1 MRIPGLLVVLSL
13 VGGGQAASCWR
24 ETTCTGPLEPAFPGE
39 WDAYNYAPDSRSVKP
54 KMVLS
59 SDTLSSA
66 TYDGSVILSADILQV
81 VLDFGSEVGGIT
93 SLNYVSDG
101 AAAIGL
107 AWTEAKNW
115 IGSDSDYSNGG
126 STPDGHLTLD
136 ITGSGSGSYEVPLEK
151 LRGGF
156 RYLTLSYSGST
167 GATVNVSNVLLEIG
181 FQPTWSNLRAYQGYF
196 RSSDETL
203 NKIWYAGVYTLQTN
217 TVPVKTGRA
226 IPMVRNSWAN
236 NGTLGNGSTII
247 VDGAKRDRAV
257 WPGDMGVAVPST
269 FYSVGGLDSVANAL
283 QVMYDYQNKDGSLP
297 EAGPPLLQQGSD
309 TYHMWTLIGTYN
321 YVVYEND
328 TDFLALNWDRYQKAI
343 EYIYGKVD
351 DASGLLIVSGTRDW
365 ARWGQGFNNS
375 EANIILFRT
384 LTTGSYLAALIGD
397 SVISETYND
406 RAAALSTAINS
417 HLWDAS
423 YGAFRDNATD
433 TTLYPQD
440 ANSLAVLFNLTS
452 AKQDQSISSRLVENW
467 NAIGAVSPELPGQI
481 SPFIS
486 SFEVQSHFLAGNA
499 TRALDL
505 IRRSWGWYLNH
516 PNGTGSTVIEG
527 YLADG
532 SFAYR
537 FNRGYSD
544 PSYTSHAHGWSSG
557 PTSALTNHVVGLA
570 VTGPAGQTWSF
581 VPQFGD
587 LQSAEGGFTTTL
599 GKYQASWAIEDAG
612 KKSYNVNITTP
623 AGTKGSLLLPRVGNN
638 EKAKITIDGKV
649 GVYRAETVSKLPGY
663 AVTSD
668 GGAHSVLVEEIVG
681 T

>member
-1 MRIPGLLVVLSL
+1 MRSLGLLIMLSL
-13 VGGGQAASCWR
+13 ASGGWAASCWR
-24 ETTCTGPLEPAFPGE
+24 DTTCTGPLEPAFPGD

-59 SDTLSSA
+59 SDASSST
-66 TYDGSVILSADILQV
+66 TYDGSIALSADIPQV
-81 VLDFGSEVGGIT
+81 VLDFGQEVGGIT
-93 SLNYVSDG
+93 SLNYASDG
-101 AAAIGL
+101 AAVIGL

-126 STPDGHLTLD
+126 STPDGHLTLN

-167 GATVNVSNVLLEIG
+167 GATVNVSDVLLEIG

-196 RSSDETL
+196 RSSDEML
-203 NKIWYAGVYTLQTN
+203 NKIWYAGAYTLQTN

-226 IPMVRNSWAN
+226 IPMITNSWAN

-257 WPGDMGVAVPST
+257 WPGDMGVAVPAT

-283 QVMYDYQNKDGSLP
+283 QVMYDYQNNDGSLP
-297 EAGPPLLQQGSD
+297 EAGPPLLQQNSD

-328 TDFLALNWDRYQKAI
+328 TDFLARNWDRYQKAI
-343 EYIYGKVD
+343 EYMYGKVD
-351 DASGLLIVSGTRDW
+351 DVSGLLVVTGTRDW
-365 ARWGQGFNNS
+365 ARLGQGFNNS

-397 SVISETYND
+397 NALSGTYND
-406 RAAALSTAINS
+406 RATALSTAINA
-417 HLWDAS
+417 HLWDSS

-452 AKQDQSISSRLVENW
+452 AEQDESISARLVENW

-499 TRALDL
+499 ARALDL

-537 FNRGYSD
+537 FDRGYSD

-570 VTGPAGQTWSF
+570 VTSAAGQTWSF
-581 VPQFGD
+581 TPQFGD

-599 GKYQASWAIEDAG
+599 GKFQASWAIRDAG
-612 KKSYNVNITTP
+612 RSYSFNITTP
-623 AGTKGSLLLPRVGNN
+623 VGTRGSVLLPRMSGNR
-638 EKAKITIDGKV
+638 EAKITIDGKV
-649 GVYRAETVSKLPGY
+649 GVYKVKTERKLTGY
-663 AVTSD
+663 AATME
-668 GGAHSVLVEEIVG
+668 GGAHHALVQEIAG

>member
-1 MRIPGLLVVLSL
+1 MRLPGLFVTSSL
-13 VGGGQAASCWR
+13 VARGRAVSCWR
-24 ETTCTGPLEPAFPGE
+24 ETTCTGPLEPAFPGD

-54 KMVLS
+54 MMVLS
-59 SDTLSSA
+59 SDASSST
-66 TYDGSVILSADILQV
+66 TYDGSVVLSGDIPQV
-81 VLDFGSEVGGIT
+81 VLDFGLEVGGIT
-93 SLNYVSDG
+93 SFNYMSDG
-101 AAAIGL
+101 AAQIGL

-126 STPDGHLTLD
+126 STPDGHLTLS

-156 RYLTLSYSGST
+156 RYLTLSYSSSM
-167 GATVNVSNVLLEIG
+167 GATVNVTDVILEIG
-181 FQPTWSNLRAYQGYF
+181 FQPTWANLRAYQGYF

-203 NKIWYAGVYTLQTN
+203 NKIWYAGAYTLQTN
-217 TVPVKTGRA
+217 TVPVNTGRA
-226 IPMVRNSWAN
+226 IPMVKNSWAN

-269 FYSVGGLDSVANAL
+269 FYSVGELESVVNAL
-283 QVMYDYQNKDGSLP
+283 QVMYNYQNADGSLP
-297 EAGPPLLQQGSD
+297 EAGPPLLQQDSD

-321 YVVYEND
+321 YVLYTND
-328 TDFLALNWDRYQKAI
+328 TDFLTLNWDRYQKAV

-351 DASGLLIVSGTRDW
+351 GASGLLSVTGTRDW
-365 ARWGQGFNNS
+365 ARLGQGFNNS

-397 SVISETYND
+397 NDLSETYSD
-406 RAAALSTAINS
+406 RASALSIAINTY
-417 HLWDAS
+417 LWDSS

-433 TTLYPQD
+433 ITLYPQD
-440 ANSLAVLFNLTS
+440 ANSLAVLFNMTS
-452 AKQDQSISSRLVENW
+452 AEQDQSISSRLVENW
-467 NAIGAVSPELPGQI
+467 NALGAVSPELPGQI

-486 SFEVQSHFLAGNA
+486 SFEIQSHFLAGNA

-527 YLADG
+527 YLEDG

-570 VTGPAGQTWSF
+570 VTGPAGQTWSLT
-581 VPQFGD
+581 PQFGD
-587 LQSAEGGFTTTL
+587 LQYAEGGFTTTL
-599 GKYQASWAIEDAG
+599 GKFRASWAIGDDGA
-612 KKSYNVNITTP
+612 SYSVNVTTP
-623 AGTKGSLLLPRVGNN
+623 VDTEGSVLLPRVSGNQG
-638 EKAKITIDGKV
+638 ASITIDGEV
-649 GVYRAETVSKLPGY
+649 EVYEVETVNKLKGY
-663 AVTSD
+663 AVTLD
-668 GGAHSVLVEEIVG
+668 GGDHYILVKKLVG
-681 T
+681 G

>member
-1 MRIPGLLVVLSL
+1 MRSPGLLAAYSL
-13 VGGGQAASCWR
+13 VSGGWAASCWR
-24 ETTCTGPLEPAFPGE
+24 ETTCTGPLEPAFPGD
-39 WDAYNYAPDSRSVKP
+39 WDAYNYAPESRSMKP
-54 KMVLS
+54 KTMLS
-59 SDTLSSA
+59 SDLLSS
-66 TYDGSVILSADILQV
+66 TIYDGSVILSADTPQV
-81 VLDFGSEVGGIT
+81 VLDFRQEVGGII
-93 SLNYVSDG
+93 SFKYASDS

-126 STPDGHLTLD
+126 STPDGHLTLN
-136 ITGSGSGSYEVPLEK
+136 ITGPGSGSYEVPLEK

-156 RYLTLSYSGST
+156 RYFTLSYSSSAGT
-167 GATVNVSNVLLEIG
+167 IVNVSDVVLEIA

-196 RSSDETL
+196 HSSDETL
-203 NKIWYAGVYTLQTN
+203 NKIWYAGAYTLQTN
-217 TVPVKTGRA
+217 TVPINTGRA
-226 IPMVRNSWAN
+226 IPMVKNSWAN

-257 WPGDMGVAVPST
+257 WPGDMGIAMPST
-269 FYSVGGLDSVANAL
+269 FYSVGGLGSVANAL

-321 YVVYEND
+321 YVMYEND
-328 TDFLALNWDRYQKAI
+328 TNFLTLNWVRHQKAI

-351 DASGLLIVSGTRDW
+351 ETSGLLVVTGTRDW
-365 ARWGQGFNNS
+365 ARLGQGFNNS
-375 EANIILFRT
+375 EANVILFRT
-384 LTTGSYLAALIGD
+384 LITSSYLAILMGNNAL
-397 SVISETYND
+397 SATYQD
-406 RAAALSTAINS
+406 RAAALSVAINT
-417 HLWDAS
+417 HLWDSS

-452 AKQDQSISSRLVENW
+452 VEQDQSISARLVENW

-486 SFEVQSHFLAGNA
+486 SFEIQSHFLAGNA

-516 PNGTGSTVIEG
+516 PNGTESTVIEG
-527 YLADG
+527 YLEDG

-537 FNRGYSD
+537 FDRGYSD

-557 PTSALTNHVVGLA
+557 PTSALTNYVVGLT

-581 VPQFGD
+581 APQFGD
-587 LQSAEGGFTTTL
+587 LQSAEGGFTTSL
-599 GKYQASWAIEDAG
+599 GKFRAAWAIGDAG
-612 KKSYNVNITTP
+612 KSYDVNITTP
-623 AGTKGSLLLPRVGNN
+623 EGTVGAVLLPRLAGS
-638 EKAKITIDGKV
+638 EKAKITINGKADVYTTSMV
-649 GVYRAETVSKLPGY
+649 GKLPGY
-663 AVTSD
+663 ATTVH
-668 GGAHSVLVEEIVG
+668 GGAHSVLVQEIMS